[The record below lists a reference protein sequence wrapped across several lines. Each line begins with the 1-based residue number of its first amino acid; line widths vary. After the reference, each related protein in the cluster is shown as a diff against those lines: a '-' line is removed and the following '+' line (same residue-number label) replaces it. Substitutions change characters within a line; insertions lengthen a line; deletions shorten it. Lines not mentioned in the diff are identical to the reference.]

1 MVEGVALLLQGR
13 SEDLKKSLLS
23 EMQKAA
29 EELRFEEA
37 ARIRDRLAA
46 VERTLE
52 AQYVSFFH
60 LKDQDVIAIVA
71 GENHLFAVEVL
82 SFRKGKLLSGDSF
95 LFRNPALEEEEILAS
110 CVKQYYTSAAYVP
123 KEVLISK
130 PIEQP
135 ELIEGWLSELRGN
148 RVIVRVPVRGEGTR
162 LMQLALKNAHDALL
176 REKHRDTVDKVLD
189 RIAAKLHLAKPPRLI
204 EGYDISNIAG
214 SEPVGVKVCFKEGR
228 PDKTLYRAYKMEGFS
243 DQDDPGMILQTVSR
257 RIGHADE
264 EPLPDLLLI
273 DGGKS
278 QLNAAAEALKPLAP
292 DRMPALAGIAKAR
305 EEGDEERFYLLNRKN
320 PVIFPRGDSGLMLL
334 MRVRDEAHRFAH
346 TFHTNRRA
354 KAVLRS
360 ELDDVPGIGPKKRT
374 ALLKAFGSLK
384 NLLSSQDQ
392 DIAAIPGITAQD
404 VERIRNRFPENSDQR
419 EDAEANAR
427 SPLFE
432 NR

>member
-1 MVEGVALLLQGR
+1 M
-13 SEDLKKSLLS
+13 D
-23 EMQKAA
+23 KA
-29 EELRFEEA
+29 
-37 ARIRDRLAA
+37 
-46 VERTLE
+46 
-52 AQYVSFFH
+52 
-60 LKDQDVIAIVA
+60 
-71 GENHLFAVEVL
+71 
-82 SFRKGKLLSGDSF
+82 
-95 LFRNPALEEEEILAS
+95 
-110 CVKQYYTSAAYVP
+110 
-123 KEVLISK
+123 
-130 PIEQP
+130 
-135 ELIEGWLSELRGN
+135 
-148 RVIVRVPVRGEGTR
+148 
-162 LMQLALKNAHDALL
+162 
-176 REKHRDTVDKVLD
+176 LD
-189 RIAAKLHLAKPPRLI
+189 RVAAKLHLPKPPRLI

-228 PDKTLYRAYKMEGFS
+228 PDKTLYRAYKMEGFP

-292 DRMPALAGIAKAR
+292 DRMPALVGIAKAR

-360 ELDDVPGIGPKKRT
+360 ELDDVPGIGPTKRT

-384 NLLSSQDQ
+384 KLLAAEDR
-392 DIAAIPGITAQD
+392 DIAAIPGITARD
-404 VERIRNRFPENSDQR
+404 VERIRNRFAGDQ
-419 EDAEANAR
+419 
-427 SPLFE
+427 ST
-432 NR
+432 